1 MQINQLLE
9 TIRLKYNPEEN
20 IITIYNLNLHTER
33 LLNSITELNFKINEK
48 YIKTNSESKIS
59 LEYFYKSI
67 LEYISEKTLMFFSKD
82 FSNSA
87 LLDKETKNFNLTNSN
102 IRTFT
107 GSFNYDNQEK
117 NIYKL
122 RLIYNINGEIKSEIS
137 LYERFLENNVIK
149 FTIAKNFK
157 INSEDKKWK
166 HKFFP
171 REDISLN
178 NLISLE
184 TRCDELNTNKNTIS
198 LPDTNQ
204 EIIWTNEKDEICE
217 GSFTNIFFKK
227 NNQWLTPHIDSNLL
241 NGTMRKILIN
251 ELKASEEK
259 TFIYDLE
266 TADEI
271 ILCNSML
278 GKVRA
283 ELINV
288 F

>member
-1 MQINQLLE
+1 MQINNLIE

-33 LLNSITELNFKINEK
+33 LLNSITELNFKINE
-48 YIKTNSESKIS
+48 NSE
-59 LEYFYKSI
+59 KS
-67 LEYISEKTLMFFSKD
+67 LMFFSKD
-82 FSNSA
+82 FSNSI
-87 LLDKETKNFNLTNSN
+87 LLDKEVINFNLTDSN

-122 RLIYNINGEIKSEIS
+122 RLIYNIDGEIKSEIS

-171 REDISLN
+171 RENISLD

-184 TRCDELNTNKNTIS
+184 TRSDELNTNINHVNKNTIA

-217 GSFTNIFFKK
+217 GSFTNIFFRK

-251 ELKASEEK
+251 ELEAPEEK
-259 TFIYDLE
+259 CYINDLIS
-266 TADEI
+266 ADEI

>member
-1 MQINQLLE
+1 MQINNLIE

-33 LLNSITELNFKINEK
+33 LLNSITELNFKINE
-48 YIKTNSESKIS
+48 NSE
-59 LEYFYKSI
+59 KS
-67 LEYISEKTLMFFSKD
+67 LMFFSKD
-82 FSNSA
+82 FSNSI
-87 LLDKETKNFNLTNSN
+87 LLDKEVINFNLTDSN

-122 RLIYNINGEIKSEIS
+122 RLIYNIDGEIKSEIS

-171 REDISLN
+171 RENISLD

-184 TRCDELNTNKNTIS
+184 TRCDELNTNINHVNKNIIS
-198 LPDTNQ
+198 VPDTNH
-204 EIIWTNEKDEICE
+204 ELIWTNEKDEICE
-217 GSFTNIFFKK
+217 GSFTNIFFRK

-251 ELKASEEK
+251 ELEASEEK
-259 TFIYDLE
+259 CYINDLIS
-266 TADEI
+266 ADEI
-271 ILCNSML
+271 VLCNSML

>member
-20 IITIYNLNLHTER
+20 IITFYNLNLHTER
-33 LLNSITELNFKINEK
+33 LLNSIIELNFKINE
-48 YIKTNSESKIS
+48 N
-59 LEYFYKSI
+59 
-67 LEYISEKTLMFFSKD
+67 SEKTLMFFSKD
-82 FSNSA
+82 FSNST
-87 LLDKETKNFNLTNSN
+87 LLDKAIKKFNLTDFN

-122 RLIYNINGEIKSEIS
+122 RLIYNIDGEIKSEIS
-137 LYERFLENNVIK
+137 LYDRFLENNIIK
-149 FTIAKNFK
+149 FIIAKNFK
-157 INSEDKKWK
+157 IYSENKKWK
-166 HKFFP
+166 YKFFP
-171 REDISLN
+171 REDISFS

-184 TRCDELNTNKNTIS
+184 TGYDELNTNINHVNKNTIS
-198 LPDTNQ
+198 VPDINQ

-217 GSFTNIFFKK
+217 GSFTNIFFRK
-227 NNQWLTPHIDSNLL
+227 NNLWLTPHIDSNLL

-259 TFIYDLE
+259 CYLNDLVS
-266 TADEI
+266 ADEI

-278 GKVRA
+278 GKVRG

>member
-20 IITIYNLNLHTER
+20 IITIFNLNLHTER
-33 LLNSITELNFKINEK
+33 LLHSITELNFKINE
-48 YIKTNSESKIS
+48 NSE
-59 LEYFYKSI
+59 KS
-67 LEYISEKTLMFFSKD
+67 LMFFSKD
-82 FSNSA
+82 LSNST
-87 LLDKETKNFNLTNSN
+87 LLDKAIKNFNLTDSN

-122 RLIYNINGEIKSEIS
+122 RLIYNIDGEIKSEIS
-137 LYERFLENNVIK
+137 LYERFLENNILK

-171 REDISLN
+171 REDISLDK
-178 NLISLE
+178 LISLE
-184 TRCDELNTNKNTIS
+184 ASDRDLNTNIDHLKNTTA
-198 LPDTNQ
+198 LPYTNH
-204 EIIWTNEKDEICE
+204 ELIWTNEKDEICE

-271 ILCNSML
+271 ILCNSIL

-283 ELINV
+283 ELN
-288 F
+288 

>member
-20 IITIYNLNLHTER
+20 IITIFNLNIHTER
-33 LLNSITELNFKINEK
+33 LLHSITELNFKINE
-48 YIKTNSESKIS
+48 NSE
-59 LEYFYKSI
+59 KS
-67 LEYISEKTLMFFSKD
+67 LMFFSKD

-87 LLDKETKNFNLTNSN
+87 LLDKEIKNLNITNPN

-122 RLIYNINGEIKSEIS
+122 KLIYNIDGEIKSEIS
-137 LYERFLENNVIK
+137 LYDRFLENNVIK

-157 INSEDKKWK
+157 INSEDKKWR

-171 REDISLN
+171 REEISLN

-184 TRCDELNTNKNTIS
+184 TRCDELNTNINHVNKNTIS
-198 LPDTNQ
+198 LPDINQ
-204 EIIWTNEKDEICE
+204 ELIWTNEKDEICE
-217 GSFTNIFFKK
+217 GSFTNIFFRKD
-227 NNQWLTPHIDSNLL
+227 NQWLTPHIDCNLL

-251 ELKASEEK
+251 ELKASEKK
-259 TFIYDLE
+259 TSIYDLE

>member
-1 MQINQLLE
+1 MQINNLIE

-33 LLNSITELNFKINEK
+33 LLNSITGLNFKINE
-48 YIKTNSESKIS
+48 NSEKS
-59 LEYFYKSI
+59 LI
-67 LEYISEKTLMFFSKD
+67 FFSKD
-82 FSNSA
+82 FSNSD
-87 LLDKETKNFNLTNSN
+87 LLDKEIKNFNLTDSN
-102 IRTFT
+102 IKTFT

-122 RLIYNINGEIKSEIS
+122 RLIYNIDGEIKREIS
-137 LYERFLENNVIK
+137 LYDRFLENNIIK

-171 REDISLN
+171 REEISLN

-184 TRCDELNTNKNTIS
+184 THCDELNTNKNTIS
-198 LPDTNQ
+198 LPDINQ
-204 EIIWTNEKDEICE
+204 ELIWTNEKDEICE
-217 GSFTNIFFKK
+217 GSFTNIFFRK

-251 ELKASEEK
+251 ELEASEKK
-259 TFIYDLE
+259 TSIYDLE

-278 GKVRA
+278 GKVRGI
-283 ELINV
+283 LN
-288 F
+288 

>member
-33 LLNSITELNFKINEK
+33 LLNSITELNFKMDE
-48 YIKTNSESKIS
+48 NSEKS
-59 LEYFYKSI
+59 LI
-67 LEYISEKTLMFFSKD
+67 FFSKK

-87 LLDKETKNFNLTNSN
+87 LLDKEINNFNLTDSN

-122 RLIYNINGEIKSEIS
+122 RLLYNIDGEIKSEIS

-171 REDISLN
+171 REEISLN

-184 TRCDELNTNKNTIS
+184 TRCDELNTNINHVNKNTIS

-217 GSFTNIFFKK
+217 GSFTNIFFRK

-251 ELKASEEK
+251 ELKASEKK

-278 GKVRA
+278 GKVKG